1 MTAIIEQK
9 KISEEVELDA
19 DLGYGKLLSAII
31 RRRFWFL
38 ATLGGALSL
47 ATIVALLQKP
57 VYESTFQLLIES
69 VYRSK
74 ESDVQNLYEELNVE
88 VENYATQL
96 EVMRSSELLKKA
108 QLALK
113 SEYPNL
119 ELEDLEDNFD
129 ITQVQ
134 GDDYEDDRVKTT
146 VFEAEYTDDDPKKTK
161 KVLETII
168 QVYQDYTLE
177 QQQARLAQG
186 LSFID
191 AQLPIARQKVTE
203 AENAL
208 EKFRKNN
215 NLINPD
221 RGGDSAS
228 ADLKDVRA
236 QKRQVEVNYQ
246 NTLAQYNDLQ
256 DRLQRTPQGATTAAR
271 LSQSSRFATLLEAVQ
286 KTELALNA
294 RESRFTSNDPLVQDL
309 SEQLQKERSMLEA
322 EAQNVLGVVPED
334 LDLTQVNLVKEGQL
348 GENDLKSAEQL
359 TGLKTQLDSL
369 KAQEKA
375 LVAAEKQLQAKID
388 SYPSLIAEFNRL
400 KPEVDVRRAT
410 VQQLLTARQKL
421 GIEIDRGG
429 LKWQVVE
436 APDLGEDETPS
447 KLKTLL
453 AGLVVGSFLGVGTA
467 LGREALDDVVHSSQQ
482 LEQESNRALLGVIPN
497 LPDDSIIKTNLELLL
512 NQFADSDRR
521 LDASSFTGQPVAKD
535 AVSDDS
541 SGFDTPKDPP
551 ISWQA
556 ALDNAGSFNSEG
568 EHRFI
573 EQTIYLRPLRES
585 LDLIYQNIK
594 RSSSAEQNKSLLITS
609 VETGVDSLTLLLG
622 LAYSAVRANQKVLIV
637 DTDFRFS
644 TLQEKLNIEDD
655 LGLSDLLVGEV
666 TDAHIQT
673 VSLLAEEIDVLIAG
687 TNVNDPIKLLNNSR
701 LKELMY
707 VFERNY
713 DLVLLT
719 SPPVLGYVD
728 MLQTAQCCQ
737 GVALVEQIDR
747 ITKSKLS
754 EANGLLDQI
763 NVLGIVAY
771 GGESSDAKLKQTYQP
786 QWESMFKELPPAR
799 TSS

>member
-19 DLGYGKLLSAII
+19 DLGYGKLLSAIV

-38 ATLGGALSL
+38 TTLGAALSL
-47 ATIVALLQKP
+47 AAILAIFQKP

-74 ESDVQNLYEELNVE
+74 ESDVQKSLYEELNVE

-96 EVMRSSELLKKA
+96 EVMRSSELLRKA

-119 ELEDLEDNFD
+119 KLKDLEDNFE
-129 ITQVQ
+129 IVQVQ

-161 KVLETII
+161 RILETII
-168 QVYQDYTLE
+168 QVYQNYTLE
-177 QQQARLAQG
+177 QQQERLAQG
-186 LSFID
+186 LSFIN
-191 AQLPIARQKVTE
+191 AQLPIARQRVTE

-215 NLINPD
+215 NSINPEQ
-221 RGGDSAS
+221 GANSA
-228 ADLKDVRA
+228 AEDLKEVRA
-236 QKRQVEVNYQ
+236 QKRQVKVNYQ

-256 DRLQRTPQGATTAAR
+256 ARLQRTPQGASVAAR
-271 LSQSSRFATLLEAVQ
+271 LSQSPRFAILLEEVQ

-294 RESRFTSNDPLVQDL
+294 RESRFTSNDPMVQNL
-309 SEQLQKERSMLEA
+309 REQLQKERSMLQA
-322 EAQNVLGVVPED
+322 EAQNVLGVVPEG
-334 LDLTQVNLVKEGQL
+334 LDLTEVNLLKEGQL
-348 GENDLKSAEQL
+348 GENDLSSANKL
-359 TGLKTQLDSL
+359 TELKTQLESL
-369 KAQEKA
+369 QAQEKG
-375 LVAAEKQLQAKID
+375 LTAAEEQLQAEID
-388 SYPSLIAEFNRL
+388 RFPSLIAEFNRL
-400 KPEVDVRRAT
+400 KPEVEVRRAT
-410 VQQLLTARQKL
+410 VQQLLTAKQKL

-436 APDLGEDETPS
+436 APALGEDETPS

-453 AGLVVGSFLGVGTA
+453 AGLVVGSFLGVGAA
-467 LGREALDDVVHSSQQ
+467 LGKDALDDVVHSSQQ
-482 LEQESNRALLGVIPN
+482 LEQESDRTLLGVIPN
-497 LPDDSIIKTNLELLL
+497 LPDDSITQTNLELLL
-512 NQFADSDRR
+512 DRSIDSDRNFDSALENKS
-521 LDASSFTGQPVAKD
+521 LDSV
-535 AVSDDS
+535 
-541 SGFDTPKDPP
+541 
-551 ISWQA
+551 
-556 ALDNAGSFNSEG
+556 GS
-568 EHRFI
+568 HRFI

-594 RSSSAEQNKSLLITS
+594 RSSLTGENKSLLVTS
-609 VETGVDSLTLLLG
+609 IEPGVDSLTLLLG
-622 LAYSAVRANQKVLIV
+622 LAYSAVRANQKVLII
-637 DTDFRFS
+637 DTNFRFPS
-644 TLQEKLNIEDD
+644 LQEKLAIEDD
-655 LGLSDLLVGEV
+655 MGLSDLLMGEV

-673 VSLLAEEIDVLIAG
+673 VSLLDEEIDVLIAG
-687 TNVNDPIKLLNNSR
+687 SSVSDPIKLLNNAR

-737 GVALVEQIDR
+737 GVVLVEQIDC
-747 ITKSKLS
+747 ITKPKLS
-754 EANGLLDQI
+754 EANSLLDQI

-771 GGESSDAKLKQTYQP
+771 GGKSSDAKLKETYQP
-786 QWESMFKELPPAR
+786 QWESMLKELPPAR

>member
-19 DLGYGKLLSAII
+19 DLGYGKLLSTVF

-38 ATLGGALSL
+38 AALGGALSL
-47 ATIVALLQKP
+47 AAILAIFQKP

-74 ESDVQNLYEELNVE
+74 ESDIQKSLYEELNVE

-96 EVMRSSELLKKA
+96 EVMRSSELLRKA

-119 ELEDLEDNFD
+119 ELEDLEDNFA
-129 ITQVQ
+129 ISQVQ

-146 VFEAEYTDDDPKKTK
+146 VFEAEYTDEDPKKTK
-161 KVLETII
+161 RILETII

-186 LSFID
+186 LSFIN

-208 EKFRKNN
+208 ERFRKNN
-215 NLINPD
+215 NLINPEQ
-221 RGGDSAS
+221 RASSATE
-228 ADLKDVRA
+228 DLKDVRT
-236 QKRQVEVNYQ
+236 QKRQVKVNYQ

-256 DRLQRTPQGATTAAR
+256 ARLQRTPQGASVAAR
-271 LSQSSRFATLLEAVQ
+271 LSQSPRFATLLEEVQ

-294 RESRFTSNDPLVQDL
+294 RESRFTSSDPMVQNL
-309 SEQLQKERSMLEA
+309 TEQLQKERSMLTA
-322 EAQNVLGVVPED
+322 EAQNILGVVPEN
-334 LDLTQVNLVKEGQL
+334 LDLTEVNLLKEGQL
-348 GENDLKSAEQL
+348 GENDLSSANKL
-359 TGLKTQLDSL
+359 TELKTQLESL
-369 KAQEKA
+369 QAQEKGLA
-375 LVAAEKQLQAKID
+375 AAEEQLQTEID
-388 SYPSLIAEFNRL
+388 RFPSLIAEFNRL

-436 APDLGEDETPS
+436 APALGEDETPS

-453 AGLVVGSFLGVGTA
+453 AGLVVGSFLGVGVA
-467 LGREALDDVVHSSQQ
+467 LGRDALDEVVHSSQQ
-482 LEQESNRALLGVIPN
+482 LEQESDRTLLGVIPN
-497 LPDDSIIKTNLELLL
+497 LPDDSITETNLELLL
-512 NQFADSDRR
+512 DRFIDSDRDFDGA
-521 LDASSFTGQPVAKD
+521 LKNTPI
-535 AVSDDS
+535 DS
-541 SGFDTPKDPP
+541 
-551 ISWQA
+551 
-556 ALDNAGSFNSEG
+556 AGS
-568 EHRFI
+568 HRFI

-594 RSSSAEQNKSLLITS
+594 RSSLTGENKSLLVTS
-609 VETGVDSLTLLLG
+609 IETGVDSLTLLLG

-637 DTDFRFS
+637 DTDFRFPS
-644 TLQEKLNIEDD
+644 LQEKLGIEDD
-655 LGLSDLLVGEV
+655 LGLSDLLMGEV

-673 VSLLAEEIDVLIAG
+673 VSLLDEEMDVLIAG
-687 TNVNDPIKLLNNSR
+687 TNVSDPIKLLNNAR

-737 GVALVEQIDR
+737 GVVLVEQIDR
-747 ITKSKLS
+747 ITKPKLS
-754 EANGLLDQI
+754 EANGLLDQT

-771 GGESSDAKLKQTYQP
+771 GGKSSDARLKETYQP
-786 QWESMFKELPPAR
+786 QWESMLKELPPAR
-799 TSS
+799 TSR